1 MFHSRQI
8 LLKIK
13 KKRFMQTKGN
23 IFEEFKNVYIFLY
36 NIVKATA
43 RFPRYSVPS
52 ESFLIKA

>member
-1 MFHSRQI
+1 
-8 LLKIK
+8 
-13 KKRFMQTKGN
+13 MQTKGN

-43 RFPRYSVPS
+43 RFSFFPCCKKKKRFPRYSVPS